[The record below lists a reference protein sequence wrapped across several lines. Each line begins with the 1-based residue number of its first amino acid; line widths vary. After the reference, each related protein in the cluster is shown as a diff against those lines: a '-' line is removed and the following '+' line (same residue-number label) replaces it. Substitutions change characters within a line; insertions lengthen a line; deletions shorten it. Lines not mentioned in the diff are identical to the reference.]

1 MVNFTIDQL
10 REIMDNQNNIRNMSV
25 IAHVD
30 HGKSTLTDSLI
41 AKAGIIAQ
49 DKAGDA
55 RYMDTRK
62 DEQTRGITI
71 KSTGVSLYYE
81 YPPLKKGEEMNME
94 QKKTR
99 RHLINL
105 IDSPGHVDFSSEV
118 TAALRVTDGALVVVD
133 YVEGVCVQTETV
145 LRQALMELIRPCLMI
160 NKVDRA
166 FFELEHEAETIYQNF
181 QRVIES
187 FNVIVST
194 YQKVDLIGECQ
205 VDPTDGNVCMGS
217 ALHGWGFSLMT
228 FARMYN
234 TKFKIELS
242 VMRERLWGDNFYSSK
257 GKYSDDIEDEY
268 PRAFC
273 QLALAPIMKL
283 AKNVRE
289 GKKDLWLEMCKKI
302 GVQLT
307 KDEEELEGKKIVRMV
322 MQRWINASEALIE
335 MIICHLPSPRAAQKY
350 RTLYLYEG
358 PMDDE
363 CAKGMMA
370 CDPNGPFMMFIS
382 KMVPSGDGGRFYA
395 FGRVFSGK
403 AECSKKVKIMSPN
416 YVPGKNEE
424 RFEKNIQR
432 VVLMMGRRAED
443 VFDVPCGNTCALVGV
458 DSAILKQA
466 TISDSANACIIRS
479 MKYSVS
485 PVVRIA
491 IKPKNAA
498 DLPKLIEGMKKMS
511 KSDPLVV
518 IHTSETENIIAGC
531 GELHLEICLQDLCN
545 EYTNIE
551 IIKSDPVVP
560 YKETVTDKSTQM
572 CMTKSANKHNRIY
585 ITAEPLDEELVL
597 AIEDE
602 TFKTNEDVKKIGRK
616 LVDDYSWDKAEA
628 MKVWC
633 FGPENVGPNML
644 VDTTKAVQYLLEIKD
659 SMVSAFQWATKEGI
673 IAEETV
679 RGCRYNIMDVELHTD
694 AIHRG
699 GNQIIQTA
707 RRVFLASQFT
717 ASPRFVEPI
726 FLVDVAAPTSSMGG
740 VYQCFNQRRGIVF
753 SEETVAGTPMINA
766 KAYLPVSESFGFT
779 ADLRSK
785 TSGQAFPQC
794 MFDHWEMITDDP
806 FQPNSIASVIMM
818 GIRKRKGIKQEI
830 PKLEDYVDKK

>member
-10 REIMDNQNNIRNMSV
+10 REIMDNQDNIRNMSV

-62 DEQTRGITI
+62 DEQQRGITI

-81 YPPLKKGEEMNME
+81 YPPLQKGEEMNME

-145 LRQALMELIRPCLMI
+145 LRQALMELIKPCLMI

-194 YQKVDLIGECQ
+194 YQKIDLVGDCQ
-205 VDPTDGNVCMGS
+205 VDPTQGNVCMGS

-242 VMRERLWGDNFYSSK
+242 TMQERLWGDNFYSAK
-257 GKYSDDIEDEY
+257 GKYSDDPEDEY

-289 GKKDLWLEMCKKI
+289 GKKELWLEMCKKI
-302 GVQLT
+302 GVTLS
-307 KDEEELEGKKIVRMV
+307 KEEEELEGKKIVRMV
-322 MQRWINASEALIE
+322 MQRWINASESLIE
-335 MIICHLPSPRAAQKY
+335 MIICHLPSPRTAQKY

-382 KMVPSGDGGRFYA
+382 KMVPSNDGGRFYA

-416 YVPGKNEE
+416 YTPGKNEE
-424 RFEKNIQR
+424 RNEKNIQR

-443 VFDVPCGNTCALVGV
+443 VYDVPCGNTCALVGV
-458 DSAILKQA
+458 DSCILKQA
-466 TISDSANACIIRS
+466 TISDNANACIIRS

-531 GELHLEICLQDLCN
+531 GELHLEICLQDLCS

-560 YKETVTDKSTQM
+560 YKETVTDKSTQT
-572 CMTKSANKHNRIY
+572 CMTKSANKHNRLY
-585 ITAEPLDEELVL
+585 LTAEPLEEELVL

-602 TFKTNEDVKKIGRK
+602 TFKTNEDVKKIGKK

-726 FLVDVAAPTSSMGG
+726 FLVDIAAPTSSMGG